1 MENEIDLPPQQELYF
16 PISPFMIFPEAS
28 GDFSIY
34 LRKGKNYLLFSRKG
48 ESFTEKH
55 KTSLHDHGVSEIYI
69 LLAQKP
75 AYDRYLE
82 DNLSLVLLNE
92 SIPLSVRSSVFYYSS
107 TTAVRELMETR
118 LTSVSTAAHAK
129 LMQIV
134 QSSIRFLANS
144 SAMRSVASMM
154 SHHYRTYTHSANV
167 LILALA
173 VFESYQEPEPA
184 KVQLGLGALL
194 HDIGK
199 SKIPKFILNKRG
211 RLNTEEWE
219 VVKTH
224 PVRGV
229 GLCTAAPLEQAAIH
243 SILFHH
249 ERCDGSGY
257 PAGLTG
263 DGIPLAAKIIG
274 IVDTYDALT
283 SKRPYADDMSPFQA
297 LTLMRDDMKGA
308 LDPDVIKR
316 FILVLS
322 GAGIV

>member
-1 MENEIDLPPQQELYF
+1 MENEFDLPPQEEHYF
-16 PISPFMIFPEAS
+16 PISPFMIFPEAC

-34 LRKGKNYLLFSRKG
+34 LRKGKNYLLFSRRG
-48 ESFTEKH
+48 ESFTERH
-55 KTSLHDHGVSEIYI
+55 KTSLHDHGVGEVYI
-69 LLAQKP
+69 RLAQKP

-82 DNLSLVLLNE
+82 ENLSRVLLNE
-92 SIPLSVRSSVFYYSS
+92 SIPLGVRSNVFYYSS
-107 TTAVRELMETR
+107 TTAVRELMESR
-118 LTSVSTAAHAK
+118 LTSLSASAHDK
-129 LMQIV
+129 LMNIV
-134 QSSIRFLANS
+134 RASIEFLGNS
-144 SAMRSVASMM
+144 GTMRTVASMM

-167 LILALA
+167 LIFALA
-173 VFESYQEPEPA
+173 VFESYQEPEAA

-199 SKIPKFILNKRG
+199 SKIPKVILNKRG

-219 VVKTH
+219 IVKTH

-229 GLCTAAPLEQAAIH
+229 GLCAAAPLEQAAIH
-243 SILFHH
+243 AILFHH

-263 DGIPLAAKIIG
+263 DNIPLPARIIG
-274 IVDTYDALT
+274 IVDAYDALT
-283 SKRPYADDMSPFQA
+283 SKRPYAVDLSPFQA
-297 LTLMRDDMKGA
+297 LTIMRDDMKGA
-308 LDPDVIKR
+308 LDADVIKR